1 MQGPAVADDSLS
13 ANMADEARPHS
24 TSADGGFNEHK
35 ATIAR
40 LYLVEGRTLEDV
52 REIMAETHRF
62 TASYVS
68 PLELFT
74 LPMLGD
80 SWERLDNSR

>member
-13 ANMADEARPHS
+13 ANMADEACPHS
-24 TSADGGFNEHK
+24 ESADGGFNEHK

-52 REIMAETHRF
+52 REIMAETHQF
-62 TASYVS
+62 TAS
-68 PLELFT
+68 
-74 LPMLGD
+74 
-80 SWERLDNSR
+80 